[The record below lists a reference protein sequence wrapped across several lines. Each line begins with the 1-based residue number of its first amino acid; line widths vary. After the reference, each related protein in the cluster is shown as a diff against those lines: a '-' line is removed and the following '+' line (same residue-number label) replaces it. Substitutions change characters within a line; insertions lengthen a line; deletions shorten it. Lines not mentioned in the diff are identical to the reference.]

1 MRILFVA
8 AIVCIL
14 FSIGLVIH
22 TEIENRK
29 FVKSLA
35 QLPQVVEP
43 LQVAASE
50 TDAYSEV
57 ELAASQRSDSQKQEV
72 PADYDWRMDTDPI
85 HQHGHLDMDPWS
97 IVPDAEDTEYE
108 TMPVVWFQITDLYE
122 RAAAYRAQLIKQFG
136 DQAAI
141 DTLAELKPKIWQ
153 NIPLTLDEMIRH
165 AEAQMDIWPTEG
177 TRSSIELFKR
187 WRAEGREVN
196 FRHGSVPSAA
206 AAPKEFRE
214 LSPFIKEYGREEGVR
229 RFREMYP
236 EKASVFRQYLLKE
249 APRQGVSLEAV
260 EKLFPNAD
268 APHWQGTV
276 P

>member
-8 AIVCIL
+8 VIVCIL

-29 FVKSLA
+29 FVESLA
-35 QLPQVVEP
+35 QPPQVVEQP
-43 LQVAASE
+43 QVAVSG
-50 TDAYSEV
+50 TDEYTEV
-57 ELAASQRSDSQKQEV
+57 EQEASQHSDSQKQEG
-72 PADYDWRMDTDPI
+72 PADYDWRTDTGPI
-85 HQHGHLDMDPWS
+85 HQHGHLDVDPWR
-97 IVPDAEDTEYE
+97 IVPNVENTEDE
-108 TMPVVWFQITDLYE
+108 TMSVVWFHITDPYE
-122 RAAAYRAQLIKQFG
+122 RAEAYRAQLIKQYG

-177 TRSSIELFKR
+177 TRSSIELFKK

-196 FRHGSVPSAA
+196 FRYGSVPSSTSVS
-206 AAPKEFRE
+206 KEFRE
-214 LSPFIKEYGREEGVR
+214 LSPFITEYGREEGVQ

-236 EKASVFRQYLLKE
+236 EKAAVFKQYLLKE
-249 APRQGVSLEAV
+249 APRQGVSLEEV
-260 EKLFPNAD
+260 EKLFPSAD
-268 APHWQGTV
+268 APYWKGVV